1 MVNISTYKTEYETYL
16 EINPQITR
24 YFHYYEK
31 FQTYSLCHDLL
42 EIVDREIVKH
52 YYNLS
57 MYVC

>member
-42 EIVDREIVKH
+42 EIVDREIVD
-52 YYNLS
+52 YLIER
-57 MYVC
+57 